1 VDFES
6 KRHGRMRMTAET
18 GGNYD
23 LVIIGSGPGGYTAAI
38 RASQLGMKTAIV
50 EAAELGGVCL
60 NWGCIPTKALLRSAE
75 IYGLMRRAGD
85 FGLSSTDVGFDWSK
99 VIRRSREVAERMN
112 KGVAFLMKKNG
123 IDVHV
128 GRGRIGEKPGTV
140 EVAGATLGC
149 RNIMIATG
157 GRPRMI
163 PGITADGERILT
175 SHEAMILPER
185 PERILIVGAGAI
197 GVEFAYFYA
206 SFGTKVTLVEMLP
219 QLLPIED
226 EEIAKELGRAFSKKG
241 IVSRVSTKVASLQR
255 EGKIVRA
262 VLNGPS
268 GEETIEAD
276 VALIAIGVTGNVEE
290 IGLEGAKVHHEKGFI
305 QVDAHMRTTTP
316 GIVAIGDVVGPPLL
330 AHVASAEGIVAVET
344 LAGHQRPGMDYRRV
358 PGCTYCHPQVASVG
372 LTEKA
377 ARERGYEVKVGKFP
391 FRALG
396 KAVAAGE
403 TDGLAKV
410 VIDGRYGEV
419 LGIHLIG
426 AEATE
431 VIAEAS
437 LALSVE
443 ATAETIVSTI
453 HAHPTMAEGILEA
466 TANALGESI
475 NI

>member
-1 VDFES
+1 
-6 KRHGRMRMTAET
+6 MTAET
-18 GGNYD
+18 GVTYD
-23 LVIIGSGPGGYTAAI
+23 LVVIGSGPGGYTAAI

-50 EAAELGGVCL
+50 EAAELGGICL

-75 IYGLMRRAGD
+75 IYTLMRHAAEYGLIAGE
-85 FGLSSTDVGFDWSK
+85 TGFDWSK
-99 VIRRSREVAERMN
+99 VIARSRDIAARMN

-123 IDVHV
+123 IDVV
-128 GRGRIGEKPGTV
+128 GGRGRLGEGPGTV
-140 EVAGATLGC
+140 EVNGATIGA

-163 PGITADGERILT
+163 PGIVPDGERIIT
-175 SHEAMILPER
+175 SREALVLPER
-185 PERILIVGAGAI
+185 PERIVIVGAGAI
-197 GVEFAYFYA
+197 GVEFAYFFA
-206 SFGTKVTLVEMLP
+206 CFGTKVTLVEMLP

-226 EEIAKELGRAFSKKG
+226 EEIAKELTRSFSKKG
-241 IVSRVSTKVASLQR
+241 IASKVNTKVASLVR
-255 EGKIVRA
+255 DGKIVRA

-276 VALIAIGVTGNVEE
+276 MALIAIGVTGNVEE
-290 IGLEGAKVHHEKGFI
+290 IGLERAKVHHEKGFI
-305 QVDAHMRTTTP
+305 QVDAHMRTTAP

-344 LAGHQRPGMDYRRV
+344 IAGHARPGMDYRKV

-377 ARERGYEVKVGKFP
+377 ARERGYDVKVGKFP
-391 FRALG
+391 VRAIG
-396 KAVAAGE
+396 KAVALGE
-403 TDGLAKV
+403 TDGLTKV
-410 VIDGRYGEV
+410 VIDARYGEV
-419 LGIHLIG
+419 LGIHMIG

-437 LALSVE
+437 LALSCE
-443 ATAETIVSTI
+443 ATADTIMSAI